1 MNIYEKIFAR
11 LEELHMS
18 QIELSRRTGIAT
30 STISDW
36 RKKKINPQADKLVS
50 ICKALDM
57 SLAEL
62 LCDEEVV
69 ERTIEPDFMVDGQNI
84 IELLRTFDFETKRRI
99 LRYFELIEIC
109 REINRENSSQ
119 KIKRNVS
126 VIQDIDGNNIV
137 MINDIQ
143 FRGKRS
149 VDWKD
154 VREYLKEY
162 VGEFYTIAAT
172 GDVIFIGSDL
182 PKEYSGSKYTNSI
195 KGTNAK
201 AKANAVQGLP
211 EMIEIATNGVF
222 EENRKKKHN
231 RDAQNGWYRYDT
243 RFALPIY
250 GEDGEV
256 ERYNVFKARLLIRHA
271 SSGKK
276 YLYDVLEIKKETS
289 KSCQV

>member
-1 MNIYEKIFAR
+1 
-11 LEELHMS
+11 MS

-50 ICKALDM
+50 ICKAFDM

-84 IELLRTFDFETKRRI
+84 IELLRTSDFETKRRI

-137 MINDIQ
+137 NMDFIRRLTARELLLTD
-143 FRGKRS
+143 GKR
-149 VDWKD
+149 
-154 VREYLKEY
+154 
-162 VGEFYTIAAT
+162 I
-172 GDVIFIGSDL
+172 
-182 PKEYSGSKYTNSI
+182 
-195 KGTNAK
+195 
-201 AKANAVQGLP
+201 
-211 EMIEIATNGVF
+211 
-222 EENRKKKHN
+222 
-231 RDAQNGWYRYDT
+231 
-243 RFALPIY
+243 PISQSRY
-250 GEDGEV
+250 GE
-256 ERYNVFKARLLIRHA
+256 
-271 SSGKK
+271 
-276 YLYDVLEIKKETS
+276 IKNSYFTYMTHI
-289 KSCQV
+289 

>member
-1 MNIYEKIFAR
+1 
-11 LEELHMS
+11 MS

-30 STISDW
+30 STISDL

-84 IELLRTFDFETKRRI
+84 IELLRTSDFETKRRI

-137 MINDIQ
+137 MINDIR
-143 FRGKRS
+143 FKGKRS

-172 GDVIFIGSDL
+172 GASWLCYYRALQEGPASVVVPIDKLSMLVTIAFSWIVFHEKLTKKS
-182 PKEYSGSKYTNSI
+182 
-195 KGTNAK
+195 
-201 AKANAVQGLP
+201 AV
-211 EMIEIATNGVF
+211 GV
-222 EENRKKKHN
+222 
-231 RDAQNGWYRYDT
+231 
-243 RFALPIY
+243 
-250 GEDGEV
+250 
-256 ERYNVFKARLLIRHA
+256 LLITA
-271 SSGKK
+271 GT
-276 YLYDVLEIKKETS
+276 LLLAVTA
-289 KSCQV
+289 

>member
-36 RKKKINPQADKLVS
+36 RKKKINPQADKLMS

-137 MINDIQ
+137 MINDIR
-143 FRGKRS
+143 FRKTFCRLERCQGILKRIRWR
-149 VDWKD
+149 VL
-154 VREYLKEY
+154 YY
-162 VGEFYTIAAT
+162 CC
-172 GDVIFIGSDL
+172 
-182 PKEYSGSKYTNSI
+182 
-195 KGTNAK
+195 
-201 AKANAVQGLP
+201 
-211 EMIEIATNGVF
+211 
-222 EENRKKKHN
+222 NRRCYFHWF
-231 RDAQNGWYRYDT
+231 R
-243 RFALPIY
+243 
-250 GEDGEV
+250 
-256 ERYNVFKARLLIRHA
+256 
-271 SSGKK
+271 SS
-276 YLYDVLEIKKETS
+276 
-289 KSCQV
+289 